1 MLKNIFITL
10 LTISAFI
17 INGCSETDW
26 KPTSHIVFIDYTSSC
41 DAMDDF
47 NRRFVKKQILNIAVK
62 MQRQDELKIYP
73 IHASTLSASAIEV
86 IHYPKLLGDLNDN
99 IRIDNWKK
107 EVTKNIDNVIHYQF
121 SDADI
126 AGTNVFATIQKA
138 KMTLKT
144 GKDVKLYYISDMLH
158 EMAGKESFKDLFPK
172 MKENEIRVLANDKA
186 SKYCPNNM
194 LANVS
199 VNVFLPG
206 KPSGT
211 KYGTNYD
218 DLYHKIYCF
227 WDEFFTSAG
236 TNSKIQEL
244 RS

>member
-17 INGCSETDW
+17 INGCSETEW

-158 EMAGKESFKDLFPK
+158 EMAGKESFKELFPK

-194 LANVS
+194 LTNVS

-206 KPSGT
+206 KPNGT
-211 KYGTNYD
+211 KYD
-218 DLYHKIYCF
+218 DLYQKIYCF